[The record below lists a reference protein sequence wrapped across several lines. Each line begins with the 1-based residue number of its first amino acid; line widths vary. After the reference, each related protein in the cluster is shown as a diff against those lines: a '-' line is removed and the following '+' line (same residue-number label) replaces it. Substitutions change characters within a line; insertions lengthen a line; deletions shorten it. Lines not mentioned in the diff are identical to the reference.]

1 MVDTD
6 QNKGHTE
13 EPENASRRDFLKKSG
28 YAAGGVAGG
37 LVLGGLFGQFDTAE
51 EGANSDQVEQLQNA
65 RTFFKRREDFET
77 LAYASERIYPEDEN
91 GPGAIKLG
99 VPYFID
105 KQLAGYYGYNAKTY
119 MKGPFQPQKSGEY
132 GLQTKLNR
140 GEVFLHGLRKMQ
152 EVSQKDFGSKFAE
165 LEGEQ
170 QDEILRKFEA
180 NEIKLKGVQSS
191 IFFELL
197 RQTTIEGVYSDPVYG
212 GNKDMQ
218 GWKMIEYP
226 GPRMGWAN
234 EIDAE
239 EFLSKEPMSLK
250 EYQGGNL

>member
-1 MVDTD
+1 MD
-6 QNKGHTE
+6 
-13 EPENASRRDFLKKSG
+13 
-28 YAAGGVAGG
+28 
-37 LVLGGLFGQFDTAE
+37 
-51 EGANSDQVEQLQNA
+51 
-65 RTFFKRREDFET
+65 
-77 LAYASERIYPEDEN
+77 
-91 GPGAIKLG
+91 
-99 VPYFID
+99 
-105 KQLAGYYGYNAKTY
+105 
-119 MKGPFQPQKSGEY
+119 
-132 GLQTKLNR
+132 LQTKLNR